1 MYDSKYFSDE
11 FITLLLQ
18 ISKKKNWDLESL
30 TNLFRNG
37 IKIKIEEDYN
47 NIRCHGAVIFNG
59 EKRRCCRN
67 KKIGNLCGLHFNK
80 QKRYDTIELINLDI
94 YKTIVISKN
103 DCLLKNEKKK
113 KIVLKKD
120 IEIINYDEC
129 WSEITFGFRILYLNN
144 IDNYLYTEIFG
155 DFPIGIYDKYNNT
168 YHEL

>member
-1 MYDSKYFSDE
+1 M
-11 FITLLLQ
+11 FIKKW
-18 ISKKKNWDLESL
+18 KKK
-30 TNLFRNG
+30 
-37 IKIKIEEDYN
+37 
-47 NIRCHGAVIFNG
+47 
-59 EKRRCCRN
+59 
-67 KKIGNLCGLHFNK
+67 KKIIK
-80 QKRYDTIELINLDI
+80 
-94 YKTIVISKN
+94 KN
-103 DCLLKNEKKK
+103 DCLIKKKKKK